1 MAKILSYVKENMLA
15 NYLTIFIRV
24 SIKNGK
30 AQLPTFEEAL
40 MENYLFIK
48 EFMKKITKKTYILK
62 IT

>member
-1 MAKILSYVKENMLA
+1 MEKLSY
-15 NYLTIFIRV
+15 
-24 SIKNGK
+24 
-30 AQLPTFEEAL
+30 QLFEEAL